1 MSTTDSWLF
10 LLPRG
15 YLVNIFSEWLDIS
28 DVGRLDTAITN
39 HNYRLQ
45 FLDDLVTMRSTTVD
59 GHLFD
64 GGFYDTFSNPVQL
77 QRRKRTPGC
86 SGGMWC
92 GEGILGTD
100 DHYEERIKSFDQ
112 LQWLSRRRI
121 HVEEMEVAFI
131 NSSKFGHLRF
141 PSLRKLRID
150 TATGYG
156 AVEMS
161 VVEFIKSSPALSKLS
176 IIGYIGGTSYHGDD
190 NSYVGGSVKGFGML
204 LRALAHHCPTL
215 EEFTLESPFESYES
229 YNSPTEHHV
238 DDLRYLFRH
247 AKALRDICFT
257 GSVFRCMQDRNDDDE
272 EIEEDGCCDDVR
284 VFADFGHLFKSI
296 ILICDGGRNS
306 IHGKMQSERFFT
318 FISTCSRLKQLHYR
332 QVDNNG
338 RYLLHIAKSCP
349 LIEDVKT
356 NSWSDKALQQLSQSC
371 KNLRSLTIEPHEVPA
386 KINTDCLKLL
396 NQIDTLQ
403 ELDLPIC
410 TLTDLHII
418 AISSISTIKKLTL
431 TIDGVASEGF
441 TGVGFESFIGAPI
454 SHSLQEIKVNVPTCA
469 KGKLALVKGLAA
481 CQKLLSVWL
490 MEESIDNEQLDV
502 LGGGC
507 PLLEKIRMHCREL
520 TFDGLM
526 SFIMSKAHLHRFVLW
541 RQSQFATVG
550 DGENVRIR
558 EQDIDLL
565 RSRFPKVEFQ
575 SMWEY

>member
-100 DHYEERIKSFDQ
+100 EDYEKRIKSFDQ

-131 NSSKFGHLRF
+131 NSSEFGHLRF

-161 VVEFIKSSPALSKLS
+161 VVEFIKSNPLLSKLS
-176 IIGYIGGTSYHGDD
+176 IIGYIGGSSYRGDD
-190 NSYVGGSVKGFGML
+190 SSYVGGSVKGFGML
-204 LRALAHHCPTL
+204 LRSLAHHCPML
-215 EEFTLESPFESYES
+215 EEFTLESPFES
-229 YNSPTEHHV
+229 HV

-247 AKALRDICFT
+247 AKVLRDVCFT
-257 GSVFRCMQDRNDDDE
+257 QTVFLNMGCHDDDDGE
-272 EIEEDGCCDDVR
+272 GDDEDGCGDDLR
-284 VFADFGHLFKSI
+284 VFADFGHLF
-296 ILICDGGRNS
+296 NS
-306 IHGKMQSERFFT
+306 IMLIHDFIYGTMQSERFFT

-454 SHSLQEIKVNVPTCA
+454 SHSLQEIKVNVPTCT
-469 KGKLALVKGLAA
+469 KGKLALVKAMAA

-490 MEESIDNEQLDV
+490 MEDSIDNEQLAV
-502 LGGGC
+502 LRGGC
-507 PLLEKIRMHCREL
+507 PLLQKIRMHCREL

-526 SFIMSKAHLHRFVLW
+526 SFIMSKAHLSSFVLW
-541 RQSQFATVG
+541 RQSQFAPAE
-550 DGENVRIR
+550 DGGNVRIR

-575 SMWEY
+575 SMWE